1 MKKKWFIL
9 ALFIVLL
16 LSMFLGIK
24 FLNGFTCSPA
34 YIELSLDEVKTKL
47 KEKRSFILFIHQ
59 KDCSGCKRIKPYL
72 ETFNKYP
79 TVDAFGIDVTNFKD
93 KDLEYLIS
101 EMKLSDTPTLL
112 FYVDGNEKTRI
123 VGVFMQNTLKEK
135 ITKTY
140 LQ

>member
-1 MKKKWFIL
+1 M
-9 ALFIVLL
+9 
-16 LSMFLGIK
+16 
-24 FLNGFTCSPA
+24 NGFTCSPA